1 MEQKWRM
8 IVAAVLGI
16 LAVTLAYVYW
26 QQREARLQVEEV
38 SILVAAK
45 DITKGA
51 VIDYDMLAF
60 QHVPVNFVQPG
71 ALGSRES
78 AAGKTAEANMMA
90 GEQILSTKLAAPG
103 SGLTLAG
110 KTPPGKRAATIA
122 LDTASAVGGMT
133 MPGDHVDV
141 LAIFTTPAM
150 TITLFQDV
158 LVLAVG
164 QRMVPAPEGRG
175 RRGDQPAAPMSR
187 QTVTLALS
195 PQEVQILTVA
205 MEQGKIRL
213 TLRPRM
219 ETEEPLP
226 AVDLS
231 NLPLAIDFNTL
242 LQFYIRRA
250 PPGPS
255 VEVIRGLEKEITP
268 IPTGR

>member
-1 MEQKWRM
+1 MEQKWRI
-8 IVAAVLGI
+8 IVAAVLGV

-26 QQREARLQVEEV
+26 QQREARLRVEEV
-38 SILVAAK
+38 AVLVAAK
-45 DITKGA
+45 DITKGG

-60 QHVPVNFVQPG
+60 QRVPVNFVQPG

-78 AAGKTAEANMMA
+78 AVGKTAEANMMA

-110 KTPPGKRAATIA
+110 KTPPGKRAATIT
-122 LDTASAVGGMT
+122 LETASAVGGMAR
-133 MPGDHVDV
+133 PGDHVDV
-141 LAIFTTPAM
+141 LAVFSTPAM

-164 QRMVPAPEGRG
+164 QRMVPAAQERG
-175 RRGDQPAAPMSR
+175 RRGEEAPAPTSR
-187 QTVTLALS
+187 ETVTLALS

-219 ETEEPLP
+219 EEEEPLP
-226 AVDLS
+226 TVDLS

-250 PPGPS
+250 PPAPS
-255 VEVIRGLEKEITP
+255 VEVIRGLEKELAP
-268 IPTGR
+268 LPRN